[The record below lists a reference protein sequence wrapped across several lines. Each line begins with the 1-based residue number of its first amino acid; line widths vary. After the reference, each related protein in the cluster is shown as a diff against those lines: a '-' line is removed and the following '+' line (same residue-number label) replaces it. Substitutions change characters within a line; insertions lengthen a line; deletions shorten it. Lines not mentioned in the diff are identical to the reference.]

1 VILKTT
7 RQILFITCLATL
19 IASRIGAQNWVPVPC
34 FNVSHPLT
42 NIDPIFVDSLHDEL
56 ILNTTTSYSSC
67 NIKYRGVFAY
77 NPSGF
82 RAMDLGLNAYDY
94 LNLATGSARTYGCI
108 TFKGK
113 TLFGGMFSSV
123 GSNTLPAK
131 ALALWDGTKWDSLTY
146 TYPNYQVSTR
156 GSDQSVYGFHR
167 YDGKLWVCGVLDSLG
182 GVSGK
187 NLYTY
192 EGNAFTARTIP
203 ITTNYSVARLVTYKN
218 KMIASGLFY
227 HYPSF
232 SIFRL
237 AQYDGNTWS
246 SVGNGVQGGVGG
258 VADMLE
264 YKDTLYIAGSFSKWD
279 GNKGNYVMKW
289 DGTQLLDAGFSS
301 DFRGWWVVYKLIEY
315 RDKLYA
321 FGNFTD
327 SLGGQKAYSVAYYEK
342 GKWTFPKDSF
352 GHIIYSAAVYHD
364 ELYVSGAFKDIN
376 GVSVPCLAKL
386 RCPNFDAA
394 TGCISSLSKE
404 AIEAKKIQIFPNPTN
419 GIITTNLE
427 GEKIITNYLGQVL
440 LTSPEKE
447 IDISHL
453 PNGVYLIRC
462 GNRFGKVLKE

>member
-1 VILKTT
+1 MNKILISIYFVSIIVI
-7 RQILFITCLATL
+7 
-19 IASRIGAQNWVPVPC
+19 RIGAQNWVPVPC
-34 FNVSHPLT
+34 FNVSRSYAA
-42 NIDPIFVDSLHDEL
+42 IDPIFVDSLHDEL
-56 ILNTTTSYSSC
+56 ILNSAHSYSSC
-67 NIKYRGVFAY
+67 SVYYKGVLAY
-77 NPSGF
+77 NGVNFHDLDIGVETHASGLSEGGP
-82 RAMDLGLNAYDY
+82 RPLE
-94 LNLATGSARTYGCI
+94 CI
-108 TFKGK
+108 QYKGK
-113 TLFGGMFSSV
+113 TLFGGKFSSV
-123 GSNTLPAK
+123 GSKKLPAK
-131 ALALWDGTKWDSLTY
+131 ALALWDGSKWDSLRY
-146 TYPNYQVSTR
+146 TYQNYQAGAV
-156 GSDQSVYGFHR
+156 GSDAIVNGFHR
-167 YDGKLWVCGVLDSLG
+167 HNGKLWIYGQFIDLG
-182 GVSGK
+182 GVAGK
-187 NLYTY
+187 HLYTY
-192 EGNAFTARTIP
+192 DGNVFTSYTIP
-203 ITTNYSVARLVTYKN
+203 VTTFDGVKKLVSYKN
-218 KMIASGLFY
+218 KLIATGDFY
-227 HYPSF
+227 NNPSF
-232 SIFRL
+232 TIFRL
-237 AQYDGNTWS
+237 AQYNGNTWS

-258 VADMLE
+258 VADMLV

-289 DGTQLLDAGFSS
+289 DGTQLLDAGFSC

-327 SLGGQKAYSVAYYEK
+327 SLCGQKAYSVAYYEK

-394 TGCISSLSKE
+394 TGCISSLSNE

-447 IDISHL
+447 INISHL